1 MSLDP
6 RSLVRGLL
14 ALALAF
20 VARPA
25 GAHDERF
32 DLPGGLYVGG
42 GVGVEYVNLPEV
54 SAILGP
60 DATSLGHTD
69 DEFLTGSAHV
79 LVGFVDRE
87 GLSLPDPV
95 GRNARLE
102 LRGRFSRGHSDRTAT
117 GTPGGAISFLL
128 VDDSTLADGLLVAGS
143 PRARHE
149 TNLRSWE
156 GDLLYRTDIEWVDG
170 LVVSPLLGL
179 TFTRLDLDNNFIIK
193 DGPTNFDGTFNID
206 DRTNA
211 YYGGLALGGE
221 LRARPTRFLEARA
234 GARADLI
241 AATADLEVQQ
251 NAFGAFVGQRR
262 EKSDHDTDFAAR
274 LTTSLGLSLNVGP
287 VALALE
293 GFARWLSYVP
303 IARHPLFTGDRDSHI
318 DGDDMWS
325 AGGMARL
332 SVSFH

>member
-6 RSLVRGLL
+6 RSLVRGFL
-14 ALALAF
+14 ALALAL
-20 VARPA
+20 AAAPA
-25 GAHDERF
+25 WAQDDAF
-32 DLPGGLYVGG
+32 DMPGGLYVGG
-42 GVGVEYVNLPEV
+42 GIGVEYVNLPEV

-60 DATSLGHTD
+60 DGTSLGSTD
-69 DEFLTGSAHV
+69 DEFLTESAH
-79 LVGFVDRE
+79 LLAGFVDRD

-95 GRNARLE
+95 GRNARIE

-117 GTPGGAISFLL
+117 GTNGGPITFRF
-128 VDDSTLADGLLVAGS
+128 VDDSSLVDGVTNGFP

-149 TNLRSWE
+149 TELRRWE
-156 GDLLYRTDIEWVDG
+156 GDLVYLTDIEWVKG
-170 LVVSPLLGL
+170 LVASPLVGL

-193 DGPTNFDGTFNID
+193 SGPTNLDGALNID

-211 YYGGLALGGE
+211 YYGGLALGGQ
-221 LRARPTRFLEARA
+221 LRARPARFLEASL
-234 GARADLI
+234 GARADLM

-251 NAFGAFVGQRR
+251 NAFGLFGQRR

-274 LTTSLGLSLNVGP
+274 LTTSLGLSMSLGP

-293 GFARWLSYVP
+293 GFAHWLSYVP
-303 IARHPLFTGDRDSHI
+303 IARHPLFAGDRDSHI
-318 DGDDMWS
+318 DHGDMWS
-325 AGGMARL
+325 AGGMARI